1 MADAVRVDR
10 WLWAVRGFKTRAQ
23 ANDACTKGRVRIN
36 GDVCKPASKLRVG
49 DRVEARRKESTIIY
63 EVVELLE
70 KRVGAARAA
79 TARIDHSP
87 PPAVR
92 VEGHPFEA
100 VVPTRDRGAGRPTKK
115 DRRKMQQFRGS
126 GDAR

>member
-1 MADAVRVDR
+1 MADSVRVDR

-36 GDVCKPASKLRVG
+36 GEVCKPASKLRVG
-49 DRVEARRKESTIIY
+49 DRVEARRKGSTIVY

-70 KRVGAARAA
+70 KRVGAARADE
-79 TARIDHSP
+79 ARIDLSP
-87 PPAVR
+87 PSPSRA
-92 VEGHPFEA
+92 EPHAFEV

-115 DRRKMQQFRGS
+115 DRRQMQRFRQGE
-126 GDAR
+126 